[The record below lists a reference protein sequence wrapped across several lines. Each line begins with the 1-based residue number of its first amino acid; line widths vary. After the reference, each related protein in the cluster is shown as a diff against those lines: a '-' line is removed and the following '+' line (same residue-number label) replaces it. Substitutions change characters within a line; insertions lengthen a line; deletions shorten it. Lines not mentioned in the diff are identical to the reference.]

1 MIDDAYN
8 LRYELEKAV
17 HIATTGR
24 KGPVVIDLPMDI
36 SRAEINPS
44 ELKSYIPEIEKTDS
58 YDLAE
63 VVSIINSA
71 SRPMLLVGGGCQS
84 EKSKELLTSFIKQ
97 TQIPVVTSLMGK
109 GAVDETYINHIGM
122 IGSYGNRCANMAI
135 AESDILL
142 ALGTRLDTRQTGA
155 MVEEFL
161 PKGKIIHV
169 DIDKNELEHHRLN
182 NRIKL
187 NSSVEDF
194 LQTLTQQYFSPKGN
208 SNWIK
213 RIQLLKSKYN
223 QENEVE
229 KFVANKAPYRFI
241 QTLNNITQEDD
252 IITVD
257 IGQNQMWAA
266 QTVKLKRGQK
276 FITSG
281 GLAPMGFSLPVA
293 IGMAFA
299 SPDKTIYAITGDGGL
314 HISIQSLL
322 LIPQYNLNIKI
333 IVLNNSALGM
343 ITQFQSLYFDGRMK
357 GTTAQ
362 SGFINPDYEGIAK
375 AYGLNYVARNEESL
389 STIKEDLAIRNIF
402 YEYQIEDL
410 TTVSPKLEYNRP
422 INQPSPQINE
432 NE

>member
-1 MIDDAYN
+1 
-8 LRYELEKAV
+8 
-17 HIATTGR
+17 
-24 KGPVVIDLPMDI
+24 MDI

-194 LQTLTQQYFSPKGN
+194 LQTLTHNIFLQK
-208 SNWIK
+208 
-213 RIQLLKSKYN
+213 
-223 QENEVE
+223 E
-229 KFVANKAPYRFI
+229 
-241 QTLNNITQEDD
+241 TLI
-252 IITVD
+252 
-257 IGQNQMWAA
+257 
-266 QTVKLKRGQK
+266 
-276 FITSG
+276 
-281 GLAPMGFSLPVA
+281 
-293 IGMAFA
+293 
-299 SPDKTIYAITGDGGL
+299 
-314 HISIQSLL
+314 
-322 LIPQYNLNIKI
+322 
-333 IVLNNSALGM
+333 
-343 ITQFQSLYFDGRMK
+343 
-357 GTTAQ
+357 
-362 SGFINPDYEGIAK
+362 
-375 AYGLNYVARNEESL
+375 GLNGSNCL
-389 STIKEDLAIRNIF
+389 NQSTIKKMR
-402 YEYQIEDL
+402 
-410 TTVSPKLEYNRP
+410 
-422 INQPSPQINE
+422 
-432 NE
+432 